1 MTENKNTVYP
11 AKSGTV
17 KLLGRT
23 LSENGL
29 LWCAYSGSGA
39 EFTVTGKSCEIV
51 IQADEVARRTE
62 DADGNYARIGIYLNG
77 ERVIDDLLTT
87 PEKIYTIFEGTE
99 PREAVVSVV
108 KLSET
113 AMSCLAI
120 REIRTDGTIRP
131 TPDRK
136 LFVEFVGD
144 SITCGYG
151 VDDEDPDHVFSTATE
166 DVTKAYAYRTA
177 KKLGVDYS
185 MVSIS
190 GYGIISGYTGDGTK
204 IPAQTLPPYYD
215 KLGFSY
221 GGFGE
226 KKPQN
231 CEWDFSGRE
240 PDVIVI
246 NLGTNDDSYCGDDP
260 ERQAEYR
267 AGYVEFLKKV
277 RKNNKNAKILCALGI
292 MGDRLFPS
300 VETAVETYKKET
312 GDENLETLHLTPQRP
327 EDGFTANWHPT
338 SVTHEKA
345 SNQAAEKLREMLGIS

>member
-1 MTENKNTVYP
+1 MAENKNTVYP
-11 AKSGTV
+11 AKSGAV

-23 LSENGL
+23 LYENEL

-39 EFTVTGKSCEIV
+39 EFSVTGKVCAISIR
-51 IQADEVARRTE
+51 ADEVVRRTE

-77 ERVIDDLLTT
+77 ERVIDDLLTV
-87 PEKIYTIFEGTE
+87 PEKTYTVFEGTE
-99 PREAVVSVV
+99 PREATVSVV

-113 AMSCLAI
+113 AMSCFAI

-131 TPDRK
+131 TSDRK

-151 VDDEDPDHVFSTATE
+151 VDDEDPNHAFSTATE

-221 GGFGE
+221 GGFGD
-226 KKPQN
+226 KKPQD
-231 CEWDFSGRE
+231 CAWDFSGRE
-240 PDVIVI
+240 PNVIVV

-267 AGYVEFLKKV
+267 AGYVEFLKKI
-277 RKNNKNAKILCALGI
+277 RKNNRNAKILCALGI

-300 VETAVETYKKET
+300 VEAAVKAYKEET
-312 GDENLETLHLTPQRP
+312 GDDNLDTLHLTPQRE
-327 EDGFTANWHPT
+327 EDGYAANWHPT
-338 SVTHEKA
+338 STTHEKA
-345 SNQAAEKLREMLGIS
+345 ANQAAEKLREILGIS